1 MNCWLTL
8 RSVFIFSFFL
18 IIFNLSYA
26 QDKNK
31 EERKSIRKAKRKEKI
46 DKGKLMITPLAGPA
60 YTPELGLTLAGGV
73 MISFKTNPQD
83 TLIQRSSSPIMAGI
97 TTTGAYFI
105 GTKLSTFWFKD
116 KLRIYADINFKD
128 MPDNYWG
135 VGYEEGYTTKKGETT
150 TAYDRTWFQLNPKFL
165 WQFKKNLFIGPLL
178 DFNYTRGSDAC
189 DSVHA
194 DTYYQKYN
202 DRPYNGGGGLIF
214 QYDNRDV
221 PVNAWTGMLIEVSAT
236 FYGPYL
242 GGQNTYQVYL
252 TDIRKYFRIKKD
264 GRTLALQLKGRFGFG
279 DVPYGEMSQPG
290 TPFDL
295 RGYIWGQY
303 RDESMVIF
311 ISEYRHQ
318 FYKKNGKLSAHGLV
332 GWVGIGSL
340 GDRVRNFENWL
351 PCVGIGYRIQVQP
364 RMNVRLDFG
373 IGRESNGFYLNFN
386 EAF

>member
-31 EERKSIRKAKRKEKI
+31 EERKSIRKAKRQEKI